1 MNTITVSGYFGEKQ
15 INREDFISQWYENTE
30 IWNLVDYE
38 AMEVM
43 GEMKDAIKKQVEE
56 MAGMAF
62 DFKLKREPKE
72 RVVGDI
78 V

>member
-1 MNTITVSGYFGEKQ
+1 MKTITVETWSGKEKK
-15 INREDFISQWYENTE
+15 INKEDFISQWYENTE

-62 DFKLKREPKE
+62 DLKYEREPKKE
-72 RVVGDI
+72 VA
-78 V
+78 